1 MGGQGSS
8 MARIKKKKKPAK
20 DISEWLKE
28 QRKKE
33 YEEIQKG
40 KKK

>member
-1 MGGQGSS
+1 
-8 MARIKKKKKPAK
+8 MATKKKKRPKEKLKK

-33 YEEIQKG
+33 YEEIQKRR
-40 KKK
+40 KK